1 MRVFEFPAAT
11 NSKHLLKVNENR
23 RINRYH
29 DAYWISIHKRIVEDR
44 ERLRQ
49 KNLAPFAITIGLEE
63 YKTLIN
69 IFSRREGNF
78 TCPKFYRK
86 IPIVLSPINNLCAV
100 VPTPDRYWF
109 DFVEK

>member
-1 MRVFEFPAAT
+1 MNVFEFPT
-11 NSKHLLKVNENR
+11 SSKQLSHLNENR
-23 RINRYH
+23 RINQYH
-29 DAYWISIHKRIVEDR
+29 DAYWLGIHKRIVEDR

-49 KNLAPFAITIGLEE
+49 KNQTPFAITIGLEE

-86 IPIVLSPINNLCAV
+86 IPIVLAPIDNLCAV

-109 DFVEK
+109 EFVEK